1 MFILIKKGIMQVKFT
16 SKLIELKMV
25 RTRSIKSSKFLYFV
39 VVLNSTPPIITVVT
53 AVSLYICTKGSI
65 QSPFH
70 SFIYSLIF
78 DSNAIG
84 QKCISEDHVPIQK
97 DVLTTMHG
105 YFELTAR
112 HDSEK

>member
-1 MFILIKKGIMQVKFT
+1 MA
-16 SKLIELKMV
+16 SH
-25 RTRSIKSSKFLYFV
+25 SKFIYFV

-112 HDSEK
+112 F